1 MTGVQTCALPI
12 CGLTSATSVLIGTG
26 TQTFT
31 TNLAATATAFSVG
44 EYVRV
49 YATAS
54 ATNWMEGVITAF
66 TGTTLT
72 VNVTLTSGAG
82 TFTAWTVSATGA
94 QGATG
99 ATGIQGATGATGVTG
114 ATGSG
119 ATGATGTQGAT
130 GPTGSGSGVSV
141 IAGTY
146 SAAVGTVAKTT
157 TLYFV
162 PFGNLTSATLAG
174 VAEIKIP
181 FAASI
186 KNLYIYV
193 SSNGTAGTT
202 NTFTVYKNGSPTLLT
217 ITFTTATGWLS
228 NTTNA
233 ISFAAGDTIGFYA
246 NNSYAGGGTQNFVI
260 QSISVGYQ

>member
-12 CGLTSATSVLIGTG
+12 L
-26 TQTFT
+26 
-31 TNLAATATAFSVG
+31 
-44 EYVRV
+44 
-49 YATAS
+49 
-54 ATNWMEGVITAF
+54 
-66 TGTTLT
+66 
-72 VNVTLTSGAG
+72 
-82 TFTAWTVSATGA
+82 
-94 QGATG
+94 
-99 ATGIQGATGATGVTG
+99 QGATGATGVTG

-228 NTTNA
+228 NLVNA
-233 ISFAAGDTIGFYA
+233 I
-246 NNSYAGGGTQNFVI
+246 
-260 QSISVGYQ
+260 